1 MSKEFIQE
9 KRSNE
14 SLAKAVRQYRQLSY
28 LTISKISDDFD
39 HQYFKDYIQRK
50 HYTDD
55 IFLNW
60 VKGTLKD
67 ANFLSFAK
75 YFQNPNPS
83 ASLIQSKVKEPLS
96 RVFFSGDSHF
106 NYVVKGKLEKCPYEL
121 EDSFENELLN
131 AVLFNY
137 NDIIVHDLSDTNKP
151 FREIVSID
159 KVVSIEIDKNKI
171 KRIAYTAKATINSEV
186 VYGYAYLDETKY
198 QFYNKEIDLL
208 SSNDHDLGFCP
219 ANFVVEKGFD
229 GDPIAK
235 ESFFSYLKGDLIQYC
250 FLKTIQRMV
259 DVNGTTPITVRPK
272 TTNITQASDDFDNR
286 DGSPMSVDKIG
297 SQVPKEMRQ
306 TKSGGNKGGIL
317 QAGTDIEV
325 PVHIK
330 EDGSVDMDFIKNL
343 LTFHYTPVEALKN
356 LEDRIKTLENAIL
369 TCAIG
374 DSSESKS
381 PEGSKS
387 DSEIRSVTVV
397 SKQDKL
403 RALSNAMTYSKTIS
417 DKTMLALAYGKENVK
432 VDLFYGSDF
441 FLETEKELYGL
452 FEKAPNSVERTN
464 ILMRLSQRRSMFNK
478 MKYNREFILYKL
490 IPYSSDVDFDKA
502 LARENIV
509 SNEVF
514 IFQTQF
520 NYWIGKFESQYGDI
534 VIFWDNLGVSKE
546 SEKII
551 YINDLIINLISKQN
565 GGKETNN

>member
-14 SLAKAVRQYRQLSY
+14 SLSKAVRQYKQLSY
-28 LTISKISDDFD
+28 LTISKIADDFD
-39 HQYFKDYIQRK
+39 LQYFKDYIQRK

-55 IFLNW
+55 LFLNW
-60 VKGTLKD
+60 VKGVLKD
-67 ANFLSFAK
+67 SNFLSFAK

-137 NDIIVHDLSDTNKP
+137 NDIIVHDLSGVNKP
-151 FREIVSID
+151 FREIVGID
-159 KVVSIEIDKNKI
+159 KVVSIETNKNSI
-171 KRIAYTAKATINSEV
+171 KRIAYTAKTIIDSKV
-186 VYGYAYLDETKY
+186 VYGYAYIDETKY
-198 QFYNKEIDLL
+198 EFYNKEIELL
-208 SSNDHDLGFCP
+208 STNEHDLGFCP
-219 ANFVVEKGFD
+219 ANFVIEKGFD
-229 GDPIAK
+229 NDPIAK

-259 DVNGTTPITVRPK
+259 DVNGTTPIIVRPK
-272 TTNITQASDDFDNR
+272 TNNVTEASDDFDNR
-286 DGSPMSVDKIG
+286 DGAPMSVNKMG
-297 SQVPKEMRQ
+297 SQVPMEMRQ
-306 TKSGGNKGGIL
+306 TKSGGNSGSIL

-325 PVHIK
+325 PVHVK

-356 LEDRIKTLENAIL
+356 LEDRIKKLENAIL
-369 TCAIG
+369 TSAIG
-374 DSSESKS
+374 DSSEGKS

-403 RALSNAMTYSKTIS
+403 RALSNAMTYSKSIS

-441 FLETEKELYGL
+441 FLETEKELYDL
-452 FEKAPNSVERTN
+452 FHKAPNSVERTN

-490 IPYSSDVDFDKA
+490 MPYSSDVDFDKA
-502 LARENIV
+502 LIRENIV
-509 SNEVF
+509 SNEIF

-534 VIFWDNLGVSKE
+534 VIFWDNLGESKE

-565 GGKETNN
+565 GGKETNS